1 MIQYQA
7 FLPEIWLVGAAF
19 LVLIFELFYKS
30 NSDRGLLK
38 AVAVV
43 GVVGA
48 LLSLGCELGCVSG
61 GCPVQACCSMGTTVP
76 TAFGG
81 FLKTDALAAFF
92 KLIILLATLLTLLI
106 SFRYFK
112 ANPTF
117 YVAEFIAIILFSAA
131 GASVLTSAQEII
143 TLYVALETLTIS
155 SYLLAAFMKKD
166 KSSNEAG
173 MKYLLLGAFSSA
185 LLLFGFSYLYGFTG
199 TTVIADIGKA
209 LATQVSSPLLTLAV
223 IMIVAGLAFKISLA
237 PFHMWTPDVY
247 EGSPTPVTAFLSV
260 ASKTA
265 GFAAFVRLFWV
276 GLSVPALQPTWIGLF
291 AVLAVLSIILGNL
304 EALPQRNIKR
314 LMAYSSIAQA
324 GYISA
329 GFLAGGQLGLT
340 AVLFYLFVYLFANM
354 SVFLAIAIVNGKT
367 GTDQIEDYA
376 GIWKR
381 SPLIGVV
388 LLVGLLSL
396 AGVPPFAGF
405 SGKWYLFGAAI
416 SKGYTWIA
424 LVGMIFSVV
433 SLYYYLQVARQA
445 LVSEPKDPSPI
456 EMNWVERAVL
466 VISVV
471 FIVTLG
477 FWPTPV
483 MQMAQTAASSLFN

>member
-1 MIQYQA
+1 VIQVQA
-7 FLPEIWLVGAAF
+7 FLPELWLVGTAF
-19 LVLIFELFYKS
+19 LVLIADLVQKS
-30 NSDRGLLK
+30 TATKTLVK
-38 AVAVV
+38 AIAVI
-43 GVVGA
+43 GVIGA
-48 LLSLGCELGCVSG
+48 LLSLFCVAGCGS
-61 GCPVQACCSMGTTVP
+61 CPVNACCPMDGVP
-76 TAFGG
+76 QAFGG
-81 FLKTDALAAFF
+81 FLKTDGLAVFF
-92 KLIILLATLLTLLI
+92 KFIILMATLLTLLI

-112 ANPTF
+112 ANPTH
-117 YVAEFIAIILFSAA
+117 YLTEFIAVLLFSAA
-131 GASVLTSAQEII
+131 GASALTSAQEII

-155 SYLLAAFMKKD
+155 SYLLASFMKKD
-166 KSSNEAG
+166 KESNEAG

-199 TTVIADIGKA
+199 TTVISEIGKS
-209 LATQVSSPLLTLAV
+209 LASQASSPLLTLAV
-223 IMIVAGLAFKISLA
+223 IMIIAGLAFKISLA

-247 EGSPTPVTAFLSV
+247 EGAPTPITAYLSV

-324 GYISA
+324 GYIST
-329 GFLAGGQLGLT
+329 GFLVGGQLGLT
-340 AVLFYLFVYLFANM
+340 AVLFYIFVYLFANM
-354 SVFLAIAIVNGKT
+354 GVFLAIAIVQAKT
-367 GTDQIEDYA
+367 GSDQIEDYA
-376 GIWKR
+376 GMWKR
-381 SPLIGVV
+381 SPLIGIV

-405 SGKWYLFGAAI
+405 AGKWYLFGSAI
-416 SKGYTWIA
+416 SKGYIWIA
-424 LVGMIFSVV
+424 LIGMVFSVV

-445 LVSEPKDPSPI
+445 LFPEPKDSSPI
-456 EMNWVERAVL
+456 EMNWVERLVL
-466 VISVV
+466 IICVLIT
-471 FIVTLG
+471 ITLG

-483 MQMAQTAASSLFN
+483 MQLAQSAASSLFN

>member
-1 MIQYQA
+1 VIQVQA
-7 FLPEIWLVGAAF
+7 FLPELWLVSAAF
-19 LVLIFELFYKS
+19 LVIIADLFQKS
-30 NSDRGLLK
+30 TSSKTVVKGI
-38 AVAVV
+38 AVL

-48 LLSLGCELGCVSG
+48 LLSLCCISGCGS
-61 GCPVQACCSMGTTVP
+61 CPISACCSAVAGNVP

-81 FLKTDALAAFF
+81 FLKTDALSVFF
-92 KLIILLATLLTLLI
+92 KVIILLATLFTLLI
-106 SFRYFK
+106 SFRFFK
-112 ANPTF
+112 ANPTP
-117 YVAEFIAIILFSAA
+117 YLTEFIAVLLFSAA
-131 GASVLTSAQEII
+131 GASALTSAQEII

-155 SYLLAAFMKKD
+155 SYLLASFMKKD
-166 KSSNEAG
+166 KASNEAG

-199 TTVIADIGKA
+199 TTVISEIGKV
-209 LATQVSSPLLTLAV
+209 LATQVASPLLTLSV

-247 EGSPTPVTAFLSV
+247 EGAPTPVTAFLSV

-276 GLSVPALQPTWIGLF
+276 GLSVPALQPTWIALF
-291 AVLAVLSIILGNL
+291 AVLAVISIILGNL

-324 GYISA
+324 GYIST

-340 AVLFYLFVYLFANM
+340 AVLFYMFVYLFANM
-354 SVFLAIAIVNGKT
+354 GVFLAITIVAAKT
-367 GTDQIEDYA
+367 GSEQIEDYA
-376 GIWKR
+376 GMWKR
-381 SPLIGVV
+381 SPLIGIM

-445 LVSEPKDPSPI
+445 LISAPKDDSPI
-456 EMNWVERAVL
+456 ELSWVENAVL
-466 VISVV
+466 VICVL

-477 FWPTPV
+477 FWPTPI
-483 MQMAQTAASSLFN
+483 MQIAQTAATSLFN

>member
-1 MIQYQA
+1 MIQVQA
-7 FLPEIWLVGAAF
+7 FLPELWLVGTAF
-19 LVLIFELFYKS
+19 LILIADLIQKPTS
-30 NSDRGLLK
+30 TKMLVKGIAL
-38 AVAVV
+38 V
-43 GVVGA
+43 GVLGA
-48 LLSLGCELGCVSG
+48 LLSLCCVG
-61 GCPVQACCSMGTTVP
+61 GCGSCPFDSGCSMESIP
-76 TAFGG
+76 QAFNG
-81 FLKTDALAAFF
+81 FLKTDGLALFF
-92 KLIILLATLLTLLI
+92 KFIILMATLFTLLI

-112 ANPTF
+112 ANPTHYF
-117 YVAEFIAIILFSAA
+117 TEFIAVLLFSAA
-131 GASVLTSAQEII
+131 GASALTSAQEII

-155 SYLLAAFMKKD
+155 SYLLASFMKKD
-166 KSSNEAG
+166 KASNEAG

-199 TTVIADIGKA
+199 TTVISEIGKI
-209 LATQVSSPLLTLAV
+209 LSTQVSSPLLTLAV

-247 EGSPTPVTAFLSV
+247 EGAPTPVTAYLSV

-324 GYISA
+324 GYIST
-329 GFLAGGQLGLT
+329 GFLVGGHLGLT
-340 AVLFYLFVYLFANM
+340 AVLFYVFVYLFANM
-354 SVFLAIAIVNGKT
+354 GVFLAITIVYAET
-367 GTDQIEDYA
+367 GSDQIEDYA
-376 GIWKR
+376 GMWKR

-388 LLVGLLSL
+388 LLVCLLSL

-405 SGKWYLFGAAI
+405 AGKWYLFGAAI

-424 LVGMIFSVV
+424 LVGMVFSVV

-445 LVSEPKDPSPI
+445 FFPEPKDPSPI
-456 EMNWVERAVL
+456 EMNWVEKSVL
-466 VISVV
+466 IICVV
-471 FIVTLG
+471 FTVTLG

-483 MQMAQTAASSLFN
+483 MQIAQCAASSLFN

>member
-1 MIQYQA
+1 VIQVQA
-7 FLPEIWLVGAAF
+7 FLPELWLVATAF
-19 LVLIFELFYKS
+19 LVIIAELIQKS
-30 NSDRGLLK
+30 TATKTMVKGI
-38 AVAVV
+38 AVV

-48 LLSLGCELGCVSG
+48 LLSLCCVG
-61 GCPVQACCSMGTTVP
+61 GCGSCPFNSSCSMESVP
-76 TAFGG
+76 QAFNG
-81 FLKTDALAAFF
+81 FLKTDGLAVFF
-92 KLIILLATLLTLLI
+92 KFIILTATLFTLLI

-112 ANPTF
+112 ANPTH
-117 YVAEFIAIILFSAA
+117 YMAEFIAVLLFSAA
-131 GASVLTSAQEII
+131 GASALTSAQEII

-155 SYLLAAFMKKD
+155 SYLLASFMKKD
-166 KSSNEAG
+166 KASNEAG
-173 MKYLLLGAFSSA
+173 MKYLLLGAFSSD

-199 TTVIADIGKA
+199 TTVISEIGKA

-223 IMIVAGLAFKISLA
+223 IMIIAGLAFKISLA
-237 PFHMWTPDVY
+237 PFHLWTPDVY
-247 EGSPTPVTAFLSV
+247 EGAPTPITAYLSV

-324 GYISA
+324 GYIST
-329 GFLAGGQLGLT
+329 GFLVGGQLGLT
-340 AVLFYLFVYLFANM
+340 AVLFYIFVYLFANM
-354 SVFLAIAIVNGKT
+354 GVFLAITIVYAKT
-367 GTDQIEDYA
+367 GSDQIEDYA
-376 GIWKR
+376 GMWKR

-388 LLVGLLSL
+388 LLVCLLSL

-405 SGKWYLFGAAI
+405 AGKWYLFGAAI

-424 LVGMIFSVV
+424 LTGMVFSVV

-445 LVSEPKDPSPI
+445 LFPEPKDPSPI
-456 EMNWVERAVL
+456 EMNWVERSVL
-466 VISVV
+466 IICVV
-471 FIVTLG
+471 FTITLG

-483 MQMAQTAASSLFN
+483 MQIAQSAASSLFN

>member
-1 MIQYQA
+1 M
-7 FLPEIWLVGAAF
+7 V
-19 LVLIFELFYKS
+19 
-30 NSDRGLLK
+30 
-38 AVAVV
+38 
-43 GVVGA
+43 
-48 LLSLGCELGCVSG
+48 
-61 GCPVQACCSMGTTVP
+61 TVP
-76 TAFGG
+76 EAFGG
-81 FLKTDALAAFF
+81 FLKTDALAVFF
-92 KLIILLATLLTLLI
+92 KVVILLATLFTLLI
-106 SFRYFK
+106 TFRHFK
-112 ANPTF
+112 TNPTH
-117 YVAEFIAIILFSAA
+117 YLPEFIAVLLFSAA
-131 GASVLTSAQEII
+131 GASALTSAQEII

-155 SYLLAAFMKKD
+155 SYLLASFMKKD
-166 KSSNEAG
+166 KASNEAG

-199 TTVIADIGKA
+199 TTVISEIGKS
-209 LATQVSSPLLTLAV
+209 LATQASSPLLTLAV

-247 EGSPTPVTAFLSV
+247 EGAPTPITAYLSV

-276 GLSVPALQPTWIGLF
+276 GLSVPALQPTWISLF

-304 EALPQRNIKR
+304 EALTQKNIKR

-324 GYISA
+324 GYIST

-354 SVFLAIAIVNGKT
+354 GVFLAISIVSAKT
-367 GTDQIEDYA
+367 GSEQIEDYA
-376 GIWKR
+376 GMWKR
-381 SPLIGVV
+381 SPLIGIV

-445 LVSEPKDPSPI
+445 LISAPKDDSPI
-456 EMNWVERAVL
+456 EMSWIERSALIICVVL
-466 VISVV
+466 
-471 FIVTLG
+471 IVTLG

-483 MQMAQTAASSLFN
+483 MQMAQSAASALFN

>member
-1 MIQYQA
+1 MIQVQA
-7 FLPEIWLVGAAF
+7 FLPELWLVATAF
-19 LVLIFELFYKS
+19 LVIIAELIQKS
-30 NSDRGLLK
+30 TATKTLVK
-38 AVAVV
+38 VIAVV

-48 LLSLGCELGCVSG
+48 LLSLCCVG
-61 GCPVQACCSMGTTVP
+61 GCGSCPFNSSCSMESIP
-76 TAFGG
+76 QAFNG
-81 FLKTDALAAFF
+81 FLKTDGLAIFF
-92 KLIILLATLLTLLI
+92 KFIILMATLFTLLI

-112 ANPTF
+112 ANPTH
-117 YVAEFIAIILFSAA
+117 YMAEFIAVLLFSAA
-131 GASVLTSAQEII
+131 GASALTSAQEII

-155 SYLLAAFMKKD
+155 SYLLASFMKKD
-166 KSSNEAG
+166 KGSNEAG

-199 TTVIADIGKA
+199 TTVISEIGKA

-223 IMIVAGLAFKISLA
+223 IMIIAGLAFKISLA
-237 PFHMWTPDVY
+237 PFHLWTPDVY
-247 EGSPTPVTAFLSV
+247 EGAPTPITAYLSV

-324 GYISA
+324 GYIST
-329 GFLAGGQLGLT
+329 GFLVGGQLGLT
-340 AVLFYLFVYLFANM
+340 AVLFYIFVYLFANM
-354 SVFLAIAIVNGKT
+354 GVFLAITIVYAKT
-367 GTDQIEDYA
+367 GSDQIEDYA
-376 GIWKR
+376 GMWKR

-388 LLVGLLSL
+388 LLVCLLSL

-405 SGKWYLFGAAI
+405 AGKWYLFGAAI

-424 LVGMIFSVV
+424 LTGMVFSVV

-445 LVSEPKDPSPI
+445 FFPEPKDPSPI
-456 EMNWVERAVL
+456 EMNWVERSVL
-466 VISVV
+466 IICVV
-471 FIVTLG
+471 FTITLG

-483 MQMAQTAASSLFN
+483 MQIAQSAASSLFN